1 MQDKT
6 WPAVTDALADI
17 KTQLSQ
23 DAAFL
28 EKKVHGD
35 PAGDGEL
42 TDRVHHVL
50 QLAVLMEE
58 TIDKVLAG
66 LDEKKETQPAFEVH
80 HLEYTSHTIGTPDEG
95 AAKDIEDLTFDKEE
109 KKTPADT
116 APKTGEEAEGAA
128 PKAEEGAAEP
138 EAAEEKTAVE
148 DNAQPEETPTEEE
161 EQAEEELRALAAEEE
176 EIAKEKDKKEKAK
189 KDKEK
194 KRKDKKEKK
203 EKKEKKSK
211 KDKDKK
217 SKK

>member
-17 KTQLSQ
+17 KTQLSN

-50 QLAVLMEE
+50 ELAVRMEE
-58 TIDKVLAG
+58 TIDKALAELEQQKG
-66 LDEKKETQPAFEVH
+66 TQPAFEVH

-95 AAKDIEDLTFDKEE
+95 AAKDIEDLSFDKEE
-109 KKTPADT
+109 KPA
-116 APKTGEEAEGAA
+116 AEAKPEAE
-128 PKAEEGAAEP
+128 KAAEKP
-138 EAAEEKTAVE
+138 AAAKEEEAAEETTAAE
-148 DNAQPEETPTEEE
+148 DNAEPEETPTEAEE
-161 EQAEEELRALAAEEE
+161 EEEEELRALAAEEE
-176 EIAKEKDKKEKAK
+176 EIAKEKEKKAKAK

-194 KRKDKKEKK
+194 KRKDKKDKK
-203 EKKEKKSK
+203 DKKEKKSK
-211 KDKDKK
+211 KDKK